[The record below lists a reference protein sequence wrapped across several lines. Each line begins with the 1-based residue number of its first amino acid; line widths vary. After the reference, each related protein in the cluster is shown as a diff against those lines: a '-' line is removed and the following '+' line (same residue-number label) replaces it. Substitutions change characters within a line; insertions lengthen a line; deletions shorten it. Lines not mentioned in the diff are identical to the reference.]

1 MKKRA
6 SPKAPREPD
15 PQAAAAASAG
25 AQAAEAQAASGPGP
39 DQPPVAVSTD
49 EPAAPAPPTAVPA
62 RADRPPSGRDA
73 TGPDATGPETTG
85 QEATQE
91 EPAGQDPSY
100 PDAPPEDKPRR
111 RRGSDVVPPPPE
123 RLDGAIEAML
133 LAAGDVL
140 TAERLR
146 DLLGLAS
153 AIHVR
158 EALARVRERWSAAG
172 LSVELEDVA
181 GGVRVVT
188 RPEYAEYVRRL
199 SRVSAG
205 DPRLS
210 QGQLE
215 TLSIVAYRQP
225 VARAEIERIRGVQ
238 VGDALRALLER
249 RLVKVVGRSEQPGRP
264 LLYGT
269 TTRFLTA
276 FGLNDLKDLPSAK
289 ELNRL

>member
-6 SPKAPREPD
+6 SPTAPREPD
-15 PQAAAAASAG
+15 PQAA
-25 AQAAEAQAASGPGP
+25 
-39 DQPPVAVSTD
+39 
-49 EPAAPAPPTAVPA
+49 PAAPAGPSAADGSAAGAVEPAAQAAPAQVDSAAPT
-62 RADRPPSGRDA
+62 
-73 TGPDATGPETTG
+73 PDAALPDPAAHEASGPSS
-85 QEATQE
+85 E
-91 EPAGQDPSY
+91 EPEPGDPES
-100 PDAPPEDKPRR
+100 PSAERPRR

-199 SRVSAG
+199 SRASAS

-249 RLVKVVGRSEQPGRP
+249 RLVKVVGRSDQPGRP

-269 TTRFLTA
+269 TTRFLTT
-276 FGLNDLKDLPSAK
+276 FGLNELKDLPSAK